1 MFFIESII
9 TWKLKFYAYGIIHRY
24 VSQTRRLRKNSTFL
38 SLVISLDKQL
48 NHRKFLVFDLMKLIW
63 RIWVNHLCMYVYV
76 DIFFNL
82 IILKLFCFL
91 PKNLLIIYLCIPKLG
106 WVLWSVGIVH
116 TWYKE
121 EKAKIKELSN
131 WWQLILLSYYLK
143 MWACKIP

>member
-1 MFFIESII
+1 MGSYIGMYLKPGAYVKIPLFYLWLYHLISNWIIENFWS
-9 TWKLKFYAYGIIHRY
+9 
-24 VSQTRRLRKNSTFL
+24 
-38 SLVISLDKQL
+38 
-48 NHRKFLVFDLMKLIW
+48 LIW
-63 RIWVNHLCMYVYV
+63 WSLFEEFEWIIYVCMYVYV